1 MPCCYACRSGL
12 QQTRKVNFRMR
23 VYLGSMKLMVQL
35 LLSFWVPMLIGLDAS
50 AQGAASRPCSGPEF
64 RQFDFWIGEWEV
76 YAGERLVGNSR
87 VERILGSCVLLE
99 NWTGKGGSEGK
110 SFNLYN
116 AAAHQWEQTWVDNAG
131 LILHFK
137 GQYDPAAKAL
147 RLAAVDSDSVQ
158 QRMTFYALPDG
169 TVRQVWES
177 APPMG
182 DYKTTF
188 DGLYRRLPAKDE
200 THGQK

>member
-1 MPCCYACRSGL
+1 MKPIRLFCLFLCALPQFLAAQPAQAAPC
-12 QQTRKVNFRMR
+12 T
-23 VYLGSMKLMVQL
+23 
-35 LLSFWVPMLIGLDAS
+35 
-50 AQGAASRPCSGPEF
+50 GAEF
-64 RQFDFWIGEWEV
+64 HQFDFWLGEWAV

-87 VERILGSCVLLE
+87 IERILGDCVILE
-99 NWTGKGGSEGK
+99 NWSGKGGSEGK

-116 AAAHQWEQTWVDNAG
+116 AATRQWEQTWVDNAG

-137 GQYDPAAKAL
+137 GQYDPTAKAL

-158 QRMTFYALPDG
+158 QRMTFYAMPDG

-188 DGLYRRLPAKDE
+188 DGLYRRVRTQDK
-200 THGQK
+200 Q

>member
-1 MPCCYACRSGL
+1 
-12 QQTRKVNFRMR
+12 
-23 VYLGSMKLMVQL
+23 MKLMRLLFL
-35 LLSFWVPMLIGLDAS
+35 LLWSLPNLLV
-50 AQGAASRPCSGPEF
+50 AQAAPAAPCTGAEF
-64 RQFDFWIGEWEV
+64 HQFDFWLGEWEV
-76 YAGERLVGNSR
+76 YAGERLVGHSR
-87 VERILGSCVLLE
+87 IERILGDCVIQE
-99 NWTGKGGSEGK
+99 NWSGKGGSEGK

-116 AAAHQWEQTWVDNAG
+116 AAARQWEQTWVDNAG

-137 GQYDPAAKAL
+137 GQYDPMAKAL

-158 QRMTFYALPDG
+158 QRMTFYHLPDG

-188 DGLYRRLPAKDE
+188 DGLYRRTRPQDK
-200 THGQK
+200 Q

>member
-1 MPCCYACRSGL
+1 
-12 QQTRKVNFRMR
+12 
-23 VYLGSMKLMVQL
+23 VYLGSMKQLFLLFLAMVL
-35 LLSFWVPMLIGLDAS
+35 LGLDAP
-50 AQGAASRPCSGPEF
+50 AQGAAPRPCSGAEF

-87 VERILGSCVLLE
+87 VERILGGCVLLE

-131 LILHFK
+131 LTIHFK

-188 DGLYRRLPAKDE
+188 DGLYRRQTIQDD